1 MFSNVGDTDK
11 VALVIKNYGKV
22 GGMSQFVHSQLLI
35 DKFVKKDSDLKD
47 IVTKDKM
54 RRKEPVYYLRGPM
67 GKGL

>member
-35 DKFVKKDSDLKD
+35 DKFVKKDSD
-47 IVTKDKM
+47 
-54 RRKEPVYYLRGPM
+54 
-67 GKGL
+67 